1 MEMLNKY
8 LLFGCIE
15 EQKNGGKEEGGTGER
30 KDGKMTNGRKDE

>member
-15 EQKNGGKEEGGTGER
+15 EQKNGGKEEGGDRR
-30 KDGKMTNGRKDE
+30 KKGWKDDQWKEG